1 MNCVSKCHNCASAS
15 QTDDRLTENEAEDSI
30 QAGLHAKTPQNNV
43 IVESDGPESDRP
55 ETTASMA
62 SMMEQS
68 LEGWRLIGQAVQSLF
83 TCSCFAGGQP
93 QNLLSQLGSAG
104 RKQ

>member
-1 MNCVSKCHNCASAS
+1 MLAAS

-55 ETTASMA
+55 ETTASMGT
-62 SMMEQS
+62 
-68 LEGWRLIGQAVQSLF
+68 LCV
-83 TCSCFAGGQP
+83 
-93 QNLLSQLGSAG
+93 
-104 RKQ
+104 